1 MIEERLLT
9 VLPGDV
15 MKIIIPTAF
24 RKFTGGQSIVHVDGE
39 CVSDGVENLIA
50 LHPDLRQSLLED
62 SGDLVSFVAVFVGDR
77 NIRDL
82 QGAQTRVS
90 DHDEL
95 LLVPAIAGG

>member
-1 MIEERLLT
+1 MVCFLLT
-9 VLPGDV
+9 VLSGDV

-24 RKFTGGQSIVHVDGE
+24 RKFTEGQSTIEVEGACVAE
-39 CVSDGVENLIA
+39 CLDKLIA
-50 LHPDLRQSLLED
+50 LHPDLREILFD
-62 SGDLVSFVAVFVGDR
+62 ASGDLVSFVGFFVGDR

-82 QGAQTRVS
+82 QGAQTKVS